1 MRAAANASGAML
13 LALSLGAAGCAGSS
27 PGLLGQAAD
36 RVRGDADGAVVAGME
51 SRVDAYPLAI
61 AHCARFGR
69 SAQFVARVP
78 SGHRFR
84 CVAG

>member
-1 MRAAANASGAML
+1 MRVWAMSATV
-13 LALSLGAAGCAGSS
+13 AL
-27 PGLLGQAAD
+27 LLGGCGSTGFALGQRATAPD
-36 RVRGDADGAVVAGME
+36 RVRGDAEGVRVFGMD

-69 SAQFVARVP
+69 SAQYAGRAER
-78 SGHRFR
+78 GHAFR

>member
-1 MRAAANASGAML
+1 MRLALLAPLML
-13 LALSLGAAGCAGSS
+13 LLAGCGST
-27 PGLLGQAAD
+27 GLALGQRATAPD
-36 RVRGDADGAVVAGME
+36 RVRGDAEGVRVFGMD

-69 SAQFVARVP
+69 SAQFTGRMQG
-78 SGHRFR
+78 GHVFR